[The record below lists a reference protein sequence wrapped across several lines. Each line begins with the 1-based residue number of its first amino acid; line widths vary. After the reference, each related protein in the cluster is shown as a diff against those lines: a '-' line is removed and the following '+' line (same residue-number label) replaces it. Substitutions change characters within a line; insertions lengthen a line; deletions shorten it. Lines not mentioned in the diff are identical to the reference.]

1 MSTRLEELT
10 EQQKKLSSTARE
22 KEKALVNTA
31 ADTNRQIVTDDYNA
45 QIADTEQSYNE
56 LFDQNEVQKIINERQ
71 IAENMANMG
80 LTDSGLNRTQMTA
93 AQLSHSNNQA
103 KINRQRQAA
112 VDTLARAMNAQLA
125 EIESNRAVNL
135 QSIDSAYDKQAVS
148 NATSIY
154 NTEQEQETE
163 KYKVGLDA
171 VNTAEKQ
178 YQDDYKQV
186 LTAMTNGNLTAD
198 GKNLWKTWFG
208 NKYGLGQQALDNM
221 FGSVNTQTAYTSSGS
236 DSVTGDSTTFTPDMV
251 SSGSDI
257 YIQSGESQ
265 QTLLEYVDRIALENN
280 WDIDTEQK
288 FYSSIKN
295 RTDGIRAFSANPTLL
310 QYTLVSQPENNTY
323 TGDIANTAVVKDQFG
338 IERTIEDVYYMI
350 KRMHAVSE
358 ATKAGNPDNWG
369 KYMDNEYVIKAAKKE
384 IKKIQNN
391 VGIRK
396 K

>member
-1 MSTRLEELT
+1 MSTRLEQLT

-208 NKYGLGQQALDNM
+208 NKYGLDQQAIDNM
-221 FGSVNTQTAYTSSGS
+221 FGSVNTQNAYTSSGS
-236 DSVTGDSTTFTPDMV
+236 NSVTGDSTTFTPDMV

-265 QTLLEYVDRIALENN
+265 QTLIDYVDRIALENN
-280 WDIDTEQK
+280 WDVDTEQK

-358 ATKAGNPDNWG
+358 AKKARNPDNWE
-369 KYMDNEYVIKAAKKE
+369 KYMENKYVVKAAKE
-384 IKKIQNN
+384 AIKNIQNN

>member
-22 KEKALVNTA
+22 KEKALVNTT

-154 NTEQEQETE
+154 NTE
-163 KYKVGLDA
+163 LDT
-171 VNTAEKQ
+171 VNTAGKQ

-186 LTAMTNGNLTAD
+186 LTAMTDKSLTSA
-198 GKNLWKTWFG
+198 GKALWKTWFG
-208 NKYGLGQQALDNM
+208 NKYGLDQQAIDNM

-358 ATKAGNPDNWG
+358 AKKAGKPDNWE
-369 KYMDNEYVIKAAKKE
+369 KYMENKYVVKAAKE
-384 IKKIQNN
+384 AIKNIQNN

>member
-10 EQQKKLSSTARE
+10 EQQKKLYNTVRE
-22 KEKALVNTA
+22 SEKAAVNKA
-31 ADTNRQIVTDDYNA
+31 ADLGRQTITEDYNA
-45 QIADTEQSYNE
+45 QIADANQSYDE

-163 KYKVGLDA
+163 KYKAGLDA

-186 LTAMTNGNLTAD
+186 LTAMTNGKLTAD

-208 NKYGLGQQALDNM
+208 NKYGLGQQAIDNM
-221 FGSVNTQTAYTSSGS
+221 FGSVNTQTAYTSGGS

-265 QTLLEYVDRIALENN
+265 QTLIDYVDRIALENN
-280 WDIDTEQK
+280 WDVDTEQK

-358 ATKAGNPDNWG
+358 AERTKNPDNWG
-369 KYMDNEYVIKAAKKE
+369 EYMDNEYVIKAAKKE
-384 IKKIQNN
+384 IKRIQNN